1 MRYNIGDDIIIQEGL
16 ANIVDYNNDGYKV
29 LVNKTMEYKTLKEG
43 QFEKVKTNKV
53 PVSENVIKEK
63 KVLQYSKQLQ
73 ENLRPLDLRFLVMPY
88 VSVDQYT
95 SKINSDNITIAFF
108 CEEKRIAE
116 ELIDFIEKMYFIE
129 LVDIELGE
137 TLTDD
142 GKHIVYVEF
151 ERNLEFPELLLDM
164 IDSINLLIGKKIE
177 DWKFQTFGMDDYEE
191 LSVEAIKDK
200 VRLTND
206 IDEPKDEDKKEKKK
220 KVKETIEFSKNNLTR
235 TYLDEGVITKEELDK
250 YLSECELLNENA
262 LDKEILEY
270 NLPDAEIITADDK
283 LFVIT
288 DDIRMLGVE

>member
-16 ANIVDYNNDGYKV
+16 ATIVDYNNDGYKV

-164 IDSINLLIGKKIE
+164 IDSINLLIGNKIE